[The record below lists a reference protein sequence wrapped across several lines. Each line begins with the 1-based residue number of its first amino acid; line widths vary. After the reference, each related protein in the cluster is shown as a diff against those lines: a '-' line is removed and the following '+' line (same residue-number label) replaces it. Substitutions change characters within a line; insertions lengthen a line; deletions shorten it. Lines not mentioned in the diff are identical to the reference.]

1 MNKEPQQPNQ
11 KQQNQGEPKPQRQTQ
26 QGQTQQGQNQ
36 GDQGGEGN
44 YDASRRYREGLEGS
58 VKKGNSEELAEEAKK
73 ALDGK
78 EGDDLRRAE
87 ELGKKAETPGT

>member
-1 MNKEPQQPNQ
+1 MNKEPQQQNQ
-11 KQQNQGEPKPQRQTQ
+11 KQQNQGEQKPQRQA
-26 QGQTQQGQNQ
+26 QQGQNQ

>member
-1 MNKEPQQPNQ
+1 MNKEPQQQNQ
-11 KQQNQGEPKPQRQTQ
+11 KQQTQGEQKPQR
-26 QGQTQQGQNQ
+26 QTQQGQNQ

-58 VKKGNSEELAEEAKK
+58 IKKGNSEELAEEAKK